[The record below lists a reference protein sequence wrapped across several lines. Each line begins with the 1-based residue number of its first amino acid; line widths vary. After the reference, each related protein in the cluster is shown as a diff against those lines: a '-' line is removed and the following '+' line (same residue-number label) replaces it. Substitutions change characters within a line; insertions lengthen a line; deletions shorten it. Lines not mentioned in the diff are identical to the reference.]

1 MHSCAAARTAAAMS
15 ASDSGDSAT
24 VLFGNK
30 SVFPRNA
37 DVKRACQGRCIQD
50 SVGRSKASLTLRFKW
65 LRGYDYLASDKPPQ
79 QCDQPQ
85 KSRDDP
91 WGLSRVAQIGPCL
104 APHFFYPGLPNPF
117 VEFGALAGLQPYS
130 L

>member
-24 VLFGNK
+24 VLSGSK

-50 SVGRSKASLTLRFKW
+50 SVGRCKASLTLRFKW
-65 LRGYDYLASDKPPQ
+65 LRRYDYLASDKPPQ

-91 WGLSRVAQIGPCL
+91 
-104 APHFFYPGLPNPF
+104 
-117 VEFGALAGLQPYS
+117 
-130 L
+130 

>member
-1 MHSCAAARTAAAMS
+1 MHSCAAATTAAAMS

-24 VLFGNK
+24 V
-30 SVFPRNA
+30 VFPRNA

-50 SVGRSKASLTLRFKW
+50 SVGRCKASLTLRFKW
-65 LRGYDYLASDKPPQ
+65 LRRYDYLASDKPPQ

-91 WGLSRVAQIGPCL
+91 WRLSRVAQIGPCL
-104 APHFFYPGLPNPF
+104 APHSFLSR
-117 VEFGALAGLQPYS
+117 LA
-130 L
+130 

>member
-24 VLFGNK
+24 VLSGNK

-50 SVGRSKASLTLRFKW
+50 SVGRCKASLTLRFKW
-65 LRGYDYLASDKPPQ
+65 LRRYDYLASDKPPQ

-91 WGLSRVAQIGPCL
+91 WDSHALHKSGPVL
-104 APHFFYPGLPNPF
+104 RRILFYPGLPNPF
-117 VEFGALAGLQPYS
+117 VEFGAFCRFAAL
-130 L
+130 